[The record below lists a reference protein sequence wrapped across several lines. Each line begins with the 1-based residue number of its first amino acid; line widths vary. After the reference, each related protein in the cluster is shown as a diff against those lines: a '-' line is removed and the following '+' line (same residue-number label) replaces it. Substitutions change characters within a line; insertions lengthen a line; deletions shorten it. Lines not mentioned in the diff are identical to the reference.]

1 MSACETNSHQ
11 NDKCDEDIDEEVFDK
26 VTESLNINPKLLP
39 WKFEHVDFELKVKV
53 RNKLKLDSLKLC
65 EFRDSGF
72 EMYRMLSIEYG
83 KYNMD
88 SEGS

>member
-1 MSACETNSHQ
+1 M
-11 NDKCDEDIDEEVFDK
+11 
-26 VTESLNINPKLLP
+26 
-39 WKFEHVDFELKVKV
+39 DFELKVKV

-65 EFRDSGF
+65 KFRDSGF

-88 SEGS
+88 SEGLTKAELLTVVSSPAKSDLRF